1 MVFHLTAFNVGYPSS
16 MQVLGV
22 TDPIFGSAGRH
33 RDERAGSVW
42 SFHRTS
48 TGQIIG
54 IRLW

>member
-33 RDERAGSVW
+33 RDERAGLVW